1 MTAKTKINDEKATRD
16 FGAKAD
22 SDFFRQSKEQLM
34 AESYGIQMQWIKTNQ
49 HVSEKKTLEVCGRVL
64 ANFGL

>member
-22 SDFFRQSKEQLM
+22 SDFFRQSKEQMM
-34 AESYGIQMQWIKTNQ
+34 AESHGI
-49 HVSEKKTLEVCGRVL
+49 
-64 ANFGL
+64 

>member
-34 AESYGIQMQWIKTNQ
+34 AESHGIQM
-49 HVSEKKTLEVCGRVL
+49 
-64 ANFGL
+64 